1 MIPDSYTA
9 RKEKPMVDQNVID
22 RVRENPQQAADVIA
36 ELAEKSRDARRAYKA
51 AALEYAKSVDQEGRQ
66 TAEELAALIKEDA
79 AFLEKVQEWRKL
91 QAVAAMAGDPA
102 VIQAHER
109 QLAEIEAVEA
119 RIRERLEAKQS
130 KAQNVAG
137 SEELYEQALAAW
149 EAYKEVQKTVRDTS
163 HAVLDVLRVLIEDMI
178 QEVEAT
184 AFTVFVDE
192 PIREALMPDSLRRLR
207 ETGKGVESL
216 ALEIAVEAAKDPAC
230 K

>member
-9 RKEKPMVDQNVID
+9 REEKPMVDQNMID

-36 ELAEKSRDARRAYKA
+36 ELAEKSRDARRAYNA
-51 AALEYAKSVDQEGRQ
+51 AALEYIKSVDQDSRQ

-79 AFLEKVQEWRKL
+79 AALEKVQEWRKL

-119 RIRERLEAKQS
+119 RIREHLEAKQ
-130 KAQNVAG
+130 AWTQNAAG

-149 EAYKEVQKTVRDTS
+149 DAYKESQKTVRNTS
-163 HAVLDVLRVLIEDMI
+163 HAVSDVLRVLIEDMI
-178 QEVEAT
+178 QEAESA
-184 AFTVFVDE
+184 AFTIFVDE
-192 PIREALMPDSLRRLR
+192 PIREALEPDNLRRLHD
-207 ETGKGVESL
+207 TGLNVEEL
-216 ALEIAVEAAKDPAC
+216 ALQIAASNNADR
-230 K
+230 

>member
-9 RKEKPMVDQNVID
+9 REEKPMVDQNVID

-51 AALEYAKSVDQEGRQ
+51 AALEYVKSVDQDSRQ

-79 AFLEKVQEWRKL
+79 AALEKVQEWRKL
-91 QAVAAMAGDPA
+91 QAVAAMTGDPA

-119 RIRERLEAKQS
+119 RIRERLEAKQ
-130 KAQNVAG
+130 AQTQNAAG

-149 EAYKEVQKTVRDTS
+149 DAYKELQKTVRNTS
-163 HAVLDVLRVLIEDMI
+163 HAVSDVLRVLIEDMI
-178 QEVEAT
+178 QEAESA

-192 PIREALMPDSLRRLR
+192 PIREALKPDNLRRLHD
-207 ETGKGVESL
+207 TGLNVEEL
-216 ALEIAVEAAKDPAC
+216 ALQIAASNNADR
-230 K
+230 